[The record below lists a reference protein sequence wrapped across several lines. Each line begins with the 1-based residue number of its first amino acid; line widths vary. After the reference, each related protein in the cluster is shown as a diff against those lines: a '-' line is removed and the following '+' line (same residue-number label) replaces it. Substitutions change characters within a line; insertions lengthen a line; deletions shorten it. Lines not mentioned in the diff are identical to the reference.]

1 MEAKLKA
8 LKVAELKE
16 ILTKSST
23 PIPTKANKADLIAKI
38 LATPDALKLAGG
50 GEAAA
55 PAPAPAPAAAAA
67 AEPVAPAA
75 PAPAAEAA
83 AKPVDDDLLA
93 PPENDEFDWEGT
105 GAKPDTGASAEAKP
119 AEPAST
125 TESTPAPTKEDA
137 SKSTQE
143 ETKSADGDA
152 KPAEGGA
159 PKGVDEE
166 LERRK
171 ARAAR
176 FGIPLVE
183 NPVSTK
189 GAGGAGGRGRKGK
202 KGAEE
207 KEKPPA
213 GGAKP
218 EEKKEV
224 AKKPEEKK
232 EKKEEKP
239 KAVKISAKEAAP
251 NDDDAKLAARA
262 ARFGISTA
270 PKAAAGGS
278 ADPAEDEKRKK
289 REARFGAPHSARH
302 RKKPRRMHRV
312 GVGGALTKERM
323 TDLTTTSASMS
334 HTPARGIPTPRLSSI
349 PTPGSRPGTAQSGI
363 PGRPRSSTGTN
374 TTMAPRDSE
383 AMSMAL
389 QDAIKAHDPTRY
401 ANNELSP
408 QLPSATVSI
417 SGRRSVAGS
426 HRPPSVASTSS
437 SRAKTPVSA
446 TSATRP
452 RASLPSRPESRQ
464 SNIGRSLSR
473 AGHEFE
479 VGDAVKIE
487 SLGMEG
493 TLRFMG
499 EIDGKNG
506 LWAGV
511 ELAPAFAGKG
521 KNDGSVAGV
530 RYFTCAPK
538 CGVFTLPN
546 KLSAPL
552 GRSIPRPSSAA
563 SHYTN
568 GRTTPSVSGRTTP
581 SFAPVK
587 TIPAPVKKKT
597 EDTTITAGSRASKY
611 VGVTATDLNSR
622 NTASPTR
629 AASTPLGTPKAGR
642 TLPTPRTRPSLAQP
656 GNSTPKAARPYNPM
670 PPPPVPT
677 DSPRKMRQNTITPTS
692 LNSAGADDDRQSLM
706 SALDA
711 NNQAIQDKIALLMA
725 GTRTGSNPASP
736 VMRTDDERVAQLE
749 KEIEQLRAEV
759 RDKTAS
765 IAEEA
770 AVLNAAIERAV
781 ALEEDKRLALE
792 RVAELEGANSS
803 VDDVHKAKQEA
814 ETRLSEVEA
823 KLKDTE
829 SRLTEL
835 ETQRQAADAKLAEA
849 EEKAKEAE
857 TKRSEAESALET
869 LKSSHESELKDKT
882 ERVAALET
890 QVSTLET
897 DLQFE
902 RRELGQQVDELRF
915 AGQETIALYEERISG
930 MEGRRYELEDLVA
943 DLESQIEALKKNGS
957 VPRPGGTTA
966 AEIDNESLREQVSHL
981 QRRLGTLED
990 QLEDARAQAERED
1003 ESARSRIAKAKE
1015 GEQAAWKECL
1025 ELRKEVDNLKRDEG
1039 LAKAK
1044 IEELVEALREG
1055 AVTLEAARGDVEGLR
1070 AEVADLES
1078 LKTPGTQEGDGQPVE
1093 VVQLKR
1099 ELEDIK
1105 KALEVA
1111 RKNEADLRATLE
1123 GLEKDKAEAWQLEQR
1138 AAEHQK
1144 TVSELQKK
1152 GTSAEQLRAES
1163 PNTRRDSVDSDS
1175 SRGPGKREQIA
1186 GLKHIITGLEE
1197 EIRQWGSKY
1206 AMLEQENKL
1215 LESGTEQLQVA
1226 MRRLEATIDDKLD
1239 TKAEGT
1245 DGERIKRIE
1254 TENELMKTKITE
1266 MEQKHARVVLDL
1278 NKEITEL
1285 ENLVESKIYRE
1296 DDLERELERY
1306 KEKLARA
1313 QRPSGESMLTNGTSK
1328 SKSNIKVVTTM
1339 ADRCELC
1346 ESKDHDGMD
1355 CPLLHDGGEDEPTV
1369 KISAAIGKDKK
1380 GWCADCE
1387 EFGHEVD
1394 ECPNSQEVF

>member
-1 MEAKLKA
+1 
-8 LKVAELKE
+8 
-16 ILTKSST
+16 
-23 PIPTKANKADLIAKI
+23 
-38 LATPDALKLAGG
+38 
-50 GEAAA
+50 
-55 PAPAPAPAAAAA
+55 
-67 AEPVAPAA
+67 
-75 PAPAAEAA
+75 
-83 AKPVDDDLLA
+83 
-93 PPENDEFDWEGT
+93 
-105 GAKPDTGASAEAKP
+105 
-119 AEPAST
+119 
-125 TESTPAPTKEDA
+125 
-137 SKSTQE
+137 
-143 ETKSADGDA
+143 
-152 KPAEGGA
+152 
-159 PKGVDEE
+159 
-166 LERRK
+166 
-171 ARAAR
+171 
-176 FGIPLVE
+176 
-183 NPVSTK
+183 
-189 GAGGAGGRGRKGK
+189 
-202 KGAEE
+202 
-207 KEKPPA
+207 
-213 GGAKP
+213 
-218 EEKKEV
+218 
-224 AKKPEEKK
+224 
-232 EKKEEKP
+232 
-239 KAVKISAKEAAP
+239 
-251 NDDDAKLAARA
+251 
-262 ARFGISTA
+262 
-270 PKAAAGGS
+270 
-278 ADPAEDEKRKK
+278 
-289 REARFGAPHSARH
+289 
-302 RKKPRRMHRV
+302 
-312 GVGGALTKERM
+312 
-323 TDLTTTSASMS
+323 MS
-334 HTPARGIPTPRLSSI
+334 HTPARGIPAPRLSGI

-363 PGRPRSSTGTN
+363 PGRPRSATGSN
-374 TTMAPRDSE
+374 TMMAPRDTE

-389 QDAIKAHDPTRY
+389 QEAIKAHDPTRY

-417 SGRRSVAGS
+417 SGRRSVAS
-426 HRPPSVASTSS
+426 IQRPPSVASTSS

-446 TSATRP
+446 TSANRP

-479 VGDAVKIE
+479 VGDSVKIE

-506 LWAGV
+506 IWAGV

-521 KNDGSVAGV
+521 KNDGSVSGV

-552 GRSIPRPSSAA
+552 GRSIPRPSSVA

-587 TIPAPVKKKT
+587 AIPAPAPAPAKKKP
-597 EDTTITAGSRASKY
+597 EDNPITAGSRASKY

-642 TLPTPRTRPSLAQP
+642 TLPTPRARPSLSQP

-670 PPPPVPT
+670 LPPPVPT
-677 DSPRKMRQNTITPTS
+677 ESPRKLRQNTVTPTS
-692 LNSAGADDDRQSLM
+692 MSSAGGDDDRPSVM
-706 SALDA
+706 SVLDA
-711 NNQAIQDKIALLMA
+711 NNHAIQEKIAFLMA
-725 GTRTGSNPASP
+725 GSRTNSNPTSP
-736 VMRTDDERVAQLE
+736 IPRADDERVAQLE

-759 RDKTAS
+759 RDKSAS

-781 ALEEDKRLALE
+781 TLEEDKRVAME
-792 RVAELEGANSS
+792 RIAELEGANSS
-803 VDDVHKAKQEA
+803 VDDVQKAKAEA
-814 ETRLSEVEA
+814 EARLSEVEA
-823 KLKDTE
+823 KMKDTE
-829 SRLTEL
+829 SRLAEL
-835 ETQRQAADAKLAEA
+835 ETKRQEADTKLAEA

-857 TKRSEAESALET
+857 TKRSEAESVLET
-869 LKSSHESELKDKT
+869 LKSSHESELKAKT
-882 ERVAALET
+882 EQLTALET

-902 RRELGQQVDELRF
+902 RRELGQQVDELRL

-930 MEGRRYELEDLVA
+930 MEGRRYELEDVVA

-1003 ESARSRIAKAKE
+1003 ESARTRIAKAKE
-1015 GEQAAWKECL
+1015 GEQTAWKECL
-1025 ELRKEVDNLKRDEG
+1025 ELRKEVDNLKREDE

-1044 IEELVEALREG
+1044 IEELMEALREG

-1078 LKTPGTQEGDGQPVE
+1078 LKTPGAQEGEAQPVE

-1099 ELEDIK
+1099 ELEDVK
-1105 KALEVA
+1105 KALEA
-1111 RKNEADLRATLE
+1111 AKKQETDLRANVE
-1123 GLEKDKAEAWQLEQR
+1123 GLEKEKTELEQR

-1144 TVSELQKK
+1144 TVSELQRK

-1186 GLKHIITGLEE
+1186 GLKHIIAGLEE

-1206 AMLEQENKL
+1206 TLLEQENKL

-1239 TKAEGT
+1239 TKVEGAAGT

-1306 KEKLARA
+1306 KEKLARS

-1328 SKSNIKVVTTM
+1328 SKSNIKVITSTV
-1339 ADRCELC
+1339 DRCELC
-1346 ESKDHDGMD
+1346 DSKDHDGMD

-1369 KISAAIGKDKK
+1369 KISSAVEKDKTK

-1387 EFGHEVD
+1387 EFGHGVEN
-1394 ECPNSQEVF
+1394 CPNSQDVF

>member
-55 PAPAPAPAAAAA
+55 SAPAPAAL
-67 AEPVAPAA
+67 PNLW
-75 PAPAAEAA
+75 
-83 AKPVDDDLLA
+83 LLRLLLLLLQLKQLR
-93 PPENDEFDWEGT
+93 NRIDRFDWEGT

-159 PKGVDEE
+159 PKVGEKGGCEE
-166 LERRK
+166 
-171 ARAAR
+171 
-176 FGIPLVE
+176 
-183 NPVSTK
+183 
-189 GAGGAGGRGRKGK
+189 AGG
-202 KGAEE
+202 EE
-207 KEKPPA
+207 
-213 GGAKP
+213 G
-218 EEKKEV
+218 
-224 AKKPEEKK
+224 
-232 EKKEEKP
+232 KKEEKP

-289 REARFGAPHSARH
+289 REARFGAPCQYEPHACTRYSY
-302 RKKPRRMHRV
+302 
-312 GVGGALTKERM
+312 
-323 TDLTTTSASMS
+323 S
-334 HTPARGIPTPRLSSI
+334 RLSSI

-408 QLPSATVSI
+408 QLPSAHARQRDERDETPGI
-417 SGRRSVAGS
+417 
-426 HRPPSVASTSS
+426 PPIAPRKSTIQY
-437 SRAKTPVSA
+437 
-446 TSATRP
+446 
-452 RASLPSRPESRQ
+452 RPESQ
-464 SNIGRSLSR
+464 S

-511 ELAPAFAGKG
+511 ELAPAFAGKE
-521 KNDGSVAGV
+521 KTMVQLRVYAILHAHPSVW
-530 RYFTCAPK
+530 
-538 CGVFTLPN
+538 FTLPN
-546 KLSAPL
+546 KLSAPWGDL
-552 GRSIPRPSSAA
+552 SLVRPRQLRTIPMAALLPLYQVGQPFFCPRQDHSCPGKEKDRGHYDYRWIPRKQLHLHLWEPQSVGPCLLHERDQAWLNPATQPQSS
-563 SHYTN
+563 
-568 GRTTPSVSGRTTP
+568 
-581 SFAPVK
+581 K
-587 TIPAPVKKKT
+587 T
-597 EDTTITAGSRASKY
+597 
-611 VGVTATDLNSR
+611 
-622 NTASPTR
+622 
-629 AASTPLGTPKAGR
+629 
-642 TLPTPRTRPSLAQP
+642 
-656 GNSTPKAARPYNPM
+656 YNPM

-792 RVAELEGANSS
+792 RVAELEVPTLRWTIPTPSS
-803 VDDVHKAKQEA
+803 RRQ
-814 ETRLSEVEA
+814 TRGSGRKGQRGRDQTVRGRI
-823 KLKDTE
+823 
-829 SRLTEL
+829 RLGDPQVLTRVRA
-835 ETQRQAADAKLAEA
+835 QGQ
-849 EEKAKEAE
+849 
-857 TKRSEAESALET
+857 
-869 LKSSHESELKDKT
+869 T

-966 AEIDNESLREQVSHL
+966 AEIDNESLREQ
-981 QRRLGTLED
+981 
-990 QLEDARAQAERED
+990 RED

-1111 RKNEADLRATLE
+1111 KKNEADLRATLE
-1123 GLEKDKAEAWQLEQR
+1123 GLEKDKAEVWKQR

-1175 SRGPGKREQIA
+1175 SRGLARGNRLLVSSTLSLVSKKRSA
-1186 GLKHIITGLEE
+1186 NG
-1197 EIRQWGSKY
+1197 
-1206 AMLEQENKL
+1206 
-1215 LESGTEQLQVA
+1215 A

-1328 SKSNIKVVTTM
+1328 SKSNIK
-1339 ADRCELC
+1339 
-1346 ESKDHDGMD
+1346 DHDGMD

>member
-23 PIPTKANKADLIAKI
+23 PIPSKANKADLIAKI

-55 PAPAPAPAAAAA
+55 SAPAPAVA
-67 AEPVAPAA
+67 AEPVAPAAPA

-83 AKPVDDDLLA
+83 AKPVDDDLFTTTRV
-93 PPENDEFDWEGT
+93 DRIDRFDWEGT

-207 KEKPPA
+207 KEKPA
-213 GGAKP
+213 SGAAASGAKA

-239 KAVKISAKEAAP
+239 KAVKISAKEA
-251 NDDDAKLAARA
+251 DAKLAARA

-289 REARFGAPHSARH
+289 REARFGAPPRLIGNRGGATWEMLSKLSFETRMGSWIAR
-302 RKKPRRMHRV
+302 PT
-312 GVGGALTKERM
+312 VGGALTKERM

-759 RDKTAS
+759 RYKTAS

-835 ETQRQAADAKLAEA
+835 ETQRQAADAKLVEA

-882 ERVAALET
+882 ERVAA
-890 QVSTLET
+890 
-897 DLQFE
+897 
-902 RRELGQQVDELRF
+902 G
-915 AGQETIALYEERISG
+915 
-930 MEGRRYELEDLVA
+930 
-943 DLESQIEALKKNGS
+943 GS
-957 VPRPGGTTA
+957 
-966 AEIDNESLREQVSHL
+966 
-981 QRRLGTLED
+981 
-990 QLEDARAQAERED
+990 
-1003 ESARSRIAKAKE
+1003 
-1015 GEQAAWKECL
+1015 
-1025 ELRKEVDNLKRDEG
+1025 
-1039 LAKAK
+1039 
-1044 IEELVEALREG
+1044 
-1055 AVTLEAARGDVEGLR
+1055 
-1070 AEVADLES
+1070 
-1078 LKTPGTQEGDGQPVE
+1078 
-1093 VVQLKR
+1093 
-1099 ELEDIK
+1099 
-1105 KALEVA
+1105 
-1111 RKNEADLRATLE
+1111 
-1123 GLEKDKAEAWQLEQR
+1123 
-1138 AAEHQK
+1138 
-1144 TVSELQKK
+1144 
-1152 GTSAEQLRAES
+1152 
-1163 PNTRRDSVDSDS
+1163 
-1175 SRGPGKREQIA
+1175 
-1186 GLKHIITGLEE
+1186 
-1197 EIRQWGSKY
+1197 
-1206 AMLEQENKL
+1206 
-1215 LESGTEQLQVA
+1215 
-1226 MRRLEATIDDKLD
+1226 
-1239 TKAEGT
+1239 
-1245 DGERIKRIE
+1245 
-1254 TENELMKTKITE
+1254 
-1266 MEQKHARVVLDL
+1266 
-1278 NKEITEL
+1278 
-1285 ENLVESKIYRE
+1285 
-1296 DDLERELERY
+1296 
-1306 KEKLARA
+1306 
-1313 QRPSGESMLTNGTSK
+1313 
-1328 SKSNIKVVTTM
+1328 
-1339 ADRCELC
+1339 
-1346 ESKDHDGMD
+1346 
-1355 CPLLHDGGEDEPTV
+1355 
-1369 KISAAIGKDKK
+1369 
-1380 GWCADCE
+1380 
-1387 EFGHEVD
+1387 
-1394 ECPNSQEVF
+1394 

>member
-1 MEAKLKA
+1 
-8 LKVAELKE
+8 
-16 ILTKSST
+16 
-23 PIPTKANKADLIAKI
+23 
-38 LATPDALKLAGG
+38 
-50 GEAAA
+50 
-55 PAPAPAPAAAAA
+55 
-67 AEPVAPAA
+67 
-75 PAPAAEAA
+75 
-83 AKPVDDDLLA
+83 
-93 PPENDEFDWEGT
+93 
-105 GAKPDTGASAEAKP
+105 
-119 AEPAST
+119 
-125 TESTPAPTKEDA
+125 
-137 SKSTQE
+137 
-143 ETKSADGDA
+143 
-152 KPAEGGA
+152 
-159 PKGVDEE
+159 
-166 LERRK
+166 
-171 ARAAR
+171 
-176 FGIPLVE
+176 
-183 NPVSTK
+183 
-189 GAGGAGGRGRKGK
+189 
-202 KGAEE
+202 
-207 KEKPPA
+207 
-213 GGAKP
+213 
-218 EEKKEV
+218 
-224 AKKPEEKK
+224 
-232 EKKEEKP
+232 
-239 KAVKISAKEAAP
+239 
-251 NDDDAKLAARA
+251 
-262 ARFGISTA
+262 
-270 PKAAAGGS
+270 
-278 ADPAEDEKRKK
+278 
-289 REARFGAPHSARH
+289 
-302 RKKPRRMHRV
+302 
-312 GVGGALTKERM
+312 
-323 TDLTTTSASMS
+323 MS
-334 HTPARGIPTPRLSSI
+334 HTPARGIPAPRLSGI

-363 PGRPRSSTGTN
+363 PGRPRSSTGSYTM
-374 TTMAPRDSE
+374 MAPRDSE

-389 QDAIKAHDPTRY
+389 QEAIKAHDPTRY
-401 ANNELSP
+401 ASNELSP
-408 QLPSATVSI
+408 QLPSATVSV
-417 SGRRSVAGS
+417 SGRRSVAGMQ
-426 HRPPSVASTSS
+426 RPPSVASTSS

-506 LWAGV
+506 VWAGV
-511 ELAPAFAGKG
+511 ELAPAYAGKG
-521 KNDGSVAGV
+521 KNDGSVGGV

-538 CGVFTLPN
+538 SGVFTLPN
-546 KLSAPL
+546 KLSAPS
-552 GRSIPRPSSAA
+552 GRGIARPSSVA

-587 TIPAPVKKKT
+587 TISAPIPPVKKKP
-597 EDTTITAGSRASKY
+597 EDTTIAAGTRASKY

-642 TLPTPRTRPSLAQP
+642 TLPTPRARPSLPQP
-656 GNSTPKAARPYNPM
+656 SNSTPKAARPFNPM

-677 DSPRKMRQNTITPTS
+677 ESPRKLRQSTITPTS
-692 LNSAGADDDRQSLM
+692 MSSAGGDDDKPSVM
-706 SALDA
+706 SVLDA
-711 NNQAIQDKIALLMA
+711 NNHAIQEKIALLMA
-725 GTRTGSNPASP
+725 GSRTSSNPASP
-736 VMRTDDERVAQLE
+736 IFRTDDERVAQLE

-781 ALEEDKRLALE
+781 ALEEDKRIAME
-792 RVAELEGANSS
+792 RIAELEGANSS
-803 VDDVHKAKQEA
+803 VGDVHKAKAEA
-814 ETRLSEVEA
+814 EARLSEVEA
-823 KLKDTE
+823 KMKDTE
-829 SRLTEL
+829 SRLAEL
-835 ETQRQAADAKLAEA
+835 ETKRQEADTKLAEA
-849 EEKAKEAE
+849 EEKARDAE
-857 TKRSEAESALET
+857 TKRSEAETALET
-869 LKSSHESELKDKT
+869 LKSSHESELKDKV

-902 RRELGQQVDELRF
+902 RRELGQQVDELRM

-1003 ESARSRIAKAKE
+1003 ESARTRIAKAKE
-1015 GEQAAWKECL
+1015 GEQTAWKECL

-1044 IEELVEALREG
+1044 IEELMEALREG

-1078 LKTPGTQEGDGQPVE
+1078 LKNPAVQEGEAQPIE
-1093 VVQLKR
+1093 VVQLRK
-1099 ELEDIK
+1099 ELEDVK
-1105 KALEVA
+1105 KALDAAKKHET
-1111 RKNEADLRATLE
+1111 DLRTTVE
-1123 GLEKDKAEAWQLEQR
+1123 GLEKEKTELEQR

-1144 TVSELQKK
+1144 TVSELQRK
-1152 GTSAEQLRAES
+1152 GTSTEQLRAES

-1186 GLKHIITGLEE
+1186 GLKHIISGLEE

-1206 AMLEQENKL
+1206 TMLEQENKL

-1239 TKAEGT
+1239 TKVEGT

-1254 TENELMKTKITE
+1254 TENELMKTKITD
-1266 MEQKHARVVLDL
+1266 MEQKHARVVLEL

-1296 DDLERELERY
+1296 DDLERELEKY

-1328 SKSNIKVVTTM
+1328 SKSNIKVVTSM
-1339 ADRCELC
+1339 VDRCELC
-1346 ESKDHDGMD
+1346 DAKDHDGMD

-1369 KISAAIGKDKK
+1369 KISSAVEKDKTN
-1380 GWCADCE
+1380 WCADCE
-1387 EFGHEVD
+1387 EFGHGVEN
-1394 ECPNSQEVF
+1394 CPNSQDVF